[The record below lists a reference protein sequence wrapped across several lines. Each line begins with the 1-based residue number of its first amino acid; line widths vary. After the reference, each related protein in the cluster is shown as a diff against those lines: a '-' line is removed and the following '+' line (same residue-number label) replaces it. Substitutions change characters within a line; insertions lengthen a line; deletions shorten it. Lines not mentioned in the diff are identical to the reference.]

1 MYDTPKLRL
10 KGRAGL
16 VQDVKAG
23 YISWQKDY
31 AKDLELLNQ
40 GAEEIKGSK
49 NTFLY
54 MLSKIRTYKLLW
66 RLLTTAANFVA
77 VAVILY
83 KISGIFWMLS
93 KFGTMSY
100 MVTKSQLASGLLTI
114 SAPAFAYKILKLI
127 ESAFLK
133 RKVNIDKFDSIS
145 KTSTQFP
152 KSTSSYYSKEKCYE
166 QDLGTKIRR
175 LEMRIAHL
183 EREAGIFQQ
192 IKNIPKTLID
202 RFSRLGDDLS
212 SYFKINPKNARERRQ
227 VAANALERTTG

>member
-1 MYDTPKLRL
+1 MYDTPKLRSR
-10 KGRAGL
+10 GRSGL
-16 VQDVKAG
+16 VQDVKAA
-23 YISWQKDY
+23 YLSWHKDY

-40 GAEEIKGSK
+40 GAKEIKGNK

-66 RLLTTAANFVA
+66 RLLTTAANFTA

-83 KISGIFWMLS
+83 QISGIFFNLS

-100 MVTKSQLASGLLTI
+100 MVSNSQLASGLLTVSLPVI
-114 SAPAFAYKILKLI
+114 VYKILKLI

-145 KTSTQFP
+145 KPLLNSP

-166 QDLGTKIRR
+166 QDLGSKNQKTRNEDCSSRTRSWTLARNQTSLR
-175 LEMRIAHL
+175 L
-183 EREAGIFQQ
+183 
-192 IKNIPKTLID
+192 
-202 RFSRLGDDLS
+202 FSG
-212 SYFKINPKNARERRQ
+212 K
-227 VAANALERTTG
+227 